1 MEVIGAEYWKVGFFG
16 DACKFFWILRSF
28 HFKVRNFR
36 ENLAY
41 SGFRRFYRTADS
53 SDVYGFGFACNFY
66 DVEPKVGFN
75 KTYVANG
82 VSESEFFERFYHC
95 AFSKESEVSTAVGSA
110 RFFRVFTSEF
120 SEISSCCF
128 GFCQEFFGFSLSFF
142 LSTSGI
148 RSSGLAS
155 LVGDEDVACF
165 YGSGRFFGNHTAE
178 FDVAVFF
185 VRTKYF
191 TYRKSVKGIGV
202 SRADIVFIY
211 ESAIVRYIRVAIDEL
226 FDILSFSESRE
237 GVVAIGFAVVHDFG
251 LQEFEQA
258 LFFSFHIFSWRF
270 FGSDDVLDVAVSFLF
285 ELFFVFFDVILN
297 LAVGNGNIFIVDA
310 AVLEGNI
317 VDIGEVFFLVV
328 FHFGFGIGNAESS
341 ADEAEIHLLFS
352 ALYDSVFLD
361 FPLSIGFGVGAF
373 EGS

>member
-1 MEVIGAEYWKVGFFG
+1 M
-16 DACKFFWILRSF
+16 RSF

-66 DVEPKVGFN
+66 DVESKVSFN

-95 AFSKESEVSTAVGSA
+95 AFSKESEVSTAIGST
-110 RFFRVFTSEF
+110 RFFRVFASEF
-120 SEISSCCF
+120 GEISSCCF
-128 GFCQEFFGFSLSFF
+128 GFCQEFFGFCLSFF

-165 YGSGRFFGNHTAE
+165 HGSGGLFGNHTAE

-185 VRTKYF
+185 VRTEYF
-191 TYRKSVKGIGV
+191 TYGKSVKGIGV

-211 ESAIVRYIRVAIDEL
+211 ESAIVRYVRVAIDEL

-237 GVVAIGFAVVHDFG
+237 GVVAIGFAVEHDFG
-251 LQEFEQA
+251 LQKFEQVF
-258 LFFSFHIFSWRF
+258 FFSFNVFCRRF
-270 FGSDDVLDVAVSFLF
+270 FVHYNILDVAISLLF
-285 ELFFVFFDVILN
+285 ELFFVFFDVILDFTI
-297 LAVGNGNIFIVDA
+297 GNGNVFIVDRT
-310 AVLEGNI
+310 VLQRHIIDVGK
-317 VDIGEVFFLVV
+317 VFFLVV
-328 FHFGFGIGNAESS
+328 FHFSFSIGNAETCT
-341 ADEAEIHLLFS
+341 DKAEIHLLFS
-352 ALYDSVFLD
+352 TFYDSVFLH
-361 FPLSIGFGVGAF
+361 FPLSIGFWIGTF